1 MRISFNVISVC
12 FVVALLLVGC
22 KDKPKQESQLTEFE
36 LALDN
41 NDSIEAVHVIN
52 QFFEYAES
60 GNVADAAGML
70 YKVNRADVWDTPEQ
84 LDNDE
89 MKTIR
94 DMLTSLPVK
103 SHNIDYIKF
112 NQAYDNEA
120 KCTAVIEPADG
131 DFPGVTT
138 VYYFRLYN
146 NKGKWLLCMKDTNSG
161 DRGMVKA
168 DEKDSLQKKFGKDK
182 KMLEKK

>member
-1 MRISFNVISVC
+1 MKVSLNIISIC
-12 FVVALLLVGC
+12 FVVMLFVGC
-22 KDKPKQESQLTEFE
+22 KDKPKQESQLTDFE

-41 NDSIEAVHVIN
+41 TDSIEAVRVVD

-70 YKVNRADVWDTPEQ
+70 YKVNRANVWDTPEE
-84 LDNDE
+84 LNNDE
-89 MKTIR
+89 MKKVR
-94 DMLTSLPVK
+94 DLLSSLPVK

-112 NQAYDNEA
+112 KEAYDNEV
-120 KCTAVIEPADG
+120 KCTAIIEPADG

-146 NKGKWLLCMKDTNSG
+146 NMGKWLLCMKDTNSG
-161 DRGMVKA
+161 DRGMVNP
-168 DEKDSLQKKFGKDK
+168 DDKDSLQKKFSEDK
-182 KMLEKK
+182 VRLEKK